1 MDISSIFQSP
11 VFQTVVKK
19 VSDRAKSINQEAED
33 QDRMA
38 WQLAYNR
45 SLTQDERNWQL
56 EMWNKLNEYNLP
68 INQRKRLEEAGINP
82 NVAFGNSASTMAA
95 PVGSLPTHKGTS
107 SEGWA
112 NRKLERQQV
121 LAQVNQLN
129 ENTRRERNNNNLFE
143 YLLNDKKLH
152 DALSL
157 KSDMVEYEWNLLNK
171 QAALN
176 EGLYKLQLGNQILEK
191 QKELKDL
198 EKEILLAKKNQEWKR
213 VKMLEQEY
221 THLMAKYGFEDF
233 YYNQRLNP
241 YETSTVAGALRTV
254 GGLFS
259 NIGSNPN
266 SPLHIGDSNPV
277 WRHDVFMLGQMFKQ
291 GKKDWN
297 YWKNNWWKTK

>member
-1 MDISSIFQSP
+1 MDITAILQSP
-11 VFQTVVKK
+11 LFQTAAKK
-19 VSDRAKSINQEAED
+19 VLNRGKEINQSAED

-56 EMWNKLNEYNLP
+56 EMWNKQNEYNLP

-82 NVAFGNSASTMAA
+82 NVAFGNSASNVAA
-95 PVGSLPTHKGTS
+95 PVGTLPTYKGVS

-112 NRKLERQQV
+112 SRKLERQQV
-121 LAQVNQLN
+121 LAQVEQMN

-171 QAALN
+171 KAALN
-176 EGLYKLQLGNQILEK
+176 EGLYKLQLGNQIL
-191 QKELKDL
+191 QKEKEMKDL
-198 EKEILLAKKNQEWKR
+198 EKEILQAKKNQEWKR

-221 THLMAKYGFEDF
+221 THLKAKYGFEDF

-266 SPLHIGDSNPV
+266 SPIHIGDSNPI
-277 WRHDVFMLGQMFKQ
+277 WRHDVWMLGQMFKQ

-297 YWKNNWWKTK
+297 YWKDNWWKTK